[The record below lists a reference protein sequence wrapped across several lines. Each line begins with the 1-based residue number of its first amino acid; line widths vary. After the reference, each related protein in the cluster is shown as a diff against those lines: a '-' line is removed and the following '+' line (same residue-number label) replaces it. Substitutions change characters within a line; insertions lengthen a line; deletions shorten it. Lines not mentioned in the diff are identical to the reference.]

1 MASYTVVGII
11 QEHEPQ
17 SWVLFLENLR
27 NIQLCEPLLH
37 LPWRVMP
44 TAGQVSFKAAYF
56 NKLHRAK
63 LNFFIFYNLCILS
76 FVAEL
81 GRDYK
86 PDKLDKFILKR
97 YGPKGKYLK
106 TEDIPDRVT

>member
-11 QEHEPQ
+11 QEHKPQ
-17 SWVLFLENLR
+17 RFLENLR

-63 LNFFIFYNLCILS
+63 FNFFIF
-76 FVAEL
+76 
-81 GRDYK
+81 
-86 PDKLDKFILKR
+86 
-97 YGPKGKYLK
+97 
-106 TEDIPDRVT
+106 